1 MEMNHSSLPDP
12 LDSSS
17 RKPADPDD
25 HIHSEPSDAPSLD
38 PDEMVRAFP
47 PEPELK
53 GMEDPDD
60 LIHPPAEPD
69 PDEQG

>member
-1 MEMNHSSLPDP
+1 MELNRSPLSNPD
-12 LDSSS
+12 DASS

-25 HIHSEPSDAPSLD
+25 QIHAESSDAPSLD
-38 PDEMVRAFP
+38 PDDLVRAFP

-60 LIHPPAEPD
+60 LMHPPTEPD
-69 PDEQG
+69 PDEKR